1 MQELTSKDGSG
12 DEHKEVEEGQE
23 EEENME
29 GKDGTEQEQ
38 TKQAPA
44 ASTHE
49 TPAENTVEEKETPED
64 KPNGDHP
71 EEEPPKKKRRQRK
84 SKAPA
89 ATAEGIPDVKN
100 GDEQAKKGNKTSDK
114 VSPSKQVVESTASS
128 SKEAAPK
135 TKQNRGGKKANKES
149 AKEKAK
155 ASEPSEPEEPEATAK
170 AKAQAAKAKT
180 KAKAKAKAKVQV
192 EKGGG
197 AKETK
202 ENKEKE
208 TDEQQETP
216 KETNPAKR
224 QKTET
229 LCFARRRC
237 PTTEAGKLKWNTL
250 KKVFQEQIKPKLTKF
265 SSHEDRKKTMMK
277 PKSFNVLLHVF
288 LISVLGLWFFCHPK
302 LFKGFCQKRCCFSKC
317 SSKKKNKPALFF

>member
-1 MQELTSKDGSG
+1 MTRWVPS
-12 DEHKEVEEGQE
+12 
-23 EEENME
+23 
-29 GKDGTEQEQ
+29 
-38 TKQAPA
+38 
-44 ASTHE
+44 
-49 TPAENTVEEKETPED
+49 EK
-64 KPNGDHP
+64 
-71 EEEPPKKKRRQRK
+71 
-84 SKAPA
+84 
-89 ATAEGIPDVKN
+89 
-100 GDEQAKKGNKTSDK
+100 
-114 VSPSKQVVESTASS
+114 VVESTASS

-170 AKAQAAKAKT
+170 AKAQAAKAQT

-197 AKETK
+197 AKKTK

-229 LCFARRRC
+229 LCFAKRRC

-250 KKVFQEQIKPKLTKF
+250 RKVFQEQIKPKLTKY
-265 SSHEDRKKTMMK
+265 SSHEDRKKQWWNPNHSM
-277 PKSFNVLLHVF
+277 
-288 LISVLGLWFFCHPK
+288 FFCMSFLFLFWVFGFFATPK

-317 SSKKKNKPALFF
+317 SSKKNNKPALFF